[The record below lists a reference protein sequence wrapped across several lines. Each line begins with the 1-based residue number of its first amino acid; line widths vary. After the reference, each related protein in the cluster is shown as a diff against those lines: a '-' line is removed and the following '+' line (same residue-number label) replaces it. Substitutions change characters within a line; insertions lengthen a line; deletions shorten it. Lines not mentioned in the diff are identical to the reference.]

1 MAEVLT
7 TLNATN
13 QQASE
18 IRDEAQVR
26 MLCEALAERDANG
39 KLAAMFGGEAKLSD
53 AQKTAVMAE
62 EGWILGI

>member
-1 MAEVLT
+1 MLT

-26 MLCEALAERDANG
+26 MLCEALAERDASG
-39 KLAAMFGGEAKLSD
+39 KLGSLFAGEAKLTE
-53 AQKTAVMAE
+53 AQKAAVTSE